1 MKALG
6 KLFSDLGTSSKPAK
20 KHSPITLIIRKEVKE
35 SHGNSSPSDIKIS
48 SNLPATS
55 LESHRKQEYDDFV
68 ATEGLDTKSNINEY
82 SPYRTSSE
90 NMMVAEIDENQRR
103 DLSSGEWS
111 HAYLLL
117 SDPKRFKSSAGES
130 DTFPS
135 PPLSNGWIYCGH
147 W

>member
-6 KLFSDLGTSSKPAK
+6 KLFSDLGTSSKPTK
-20 KHSPITLIIRKEVKE
+20 KHNLITSIIRKEDKE
-35 SHGNSSPSDIKIS
+35 SHENYSPSDIEIS
-48 SNLPATS
+48 PNLPAIS
-55 LESHRKQEYDDFV
+55 LESHRKQEYADFV
-68 ATEGLDTKSNINEY
+68 ATEGLDTKSNTIEN

-103 DLSSGEWS
+103 DPSSGEWS
-111 HAYLLL
+111 YTYLLL